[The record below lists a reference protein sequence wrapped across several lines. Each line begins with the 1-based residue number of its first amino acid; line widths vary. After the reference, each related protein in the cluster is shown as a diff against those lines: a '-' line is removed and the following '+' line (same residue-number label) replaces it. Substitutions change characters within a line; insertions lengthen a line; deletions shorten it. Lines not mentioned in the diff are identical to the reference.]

1 MDDMDIAKKTI
12 DSLSFGNRE
21 RSEVEPRL
29 GVTGSGTPVPIASKT
44 VDPALCPV
52 EVAARIIGQKWTLQ
66 IVKTL
71 LDCKSQRFCELQEAL
86 GGVNP
91 STLSS
96 RLKMLEDEG
105 LIRRVQVSA
114 IPPHVEYS
122 LTEMGCRLKP
132 VIQELSCWSR
142 DWLCTVERVQAW
154 DTHEPFGDRFL
165 G

>member
-1 MDDMDIAKKTI
+1 MEVVEKVIRPA
-12 DSLSFGNRE
+12 RE
-21 RSEVEPRL
+21 QPYDGHQAL
-29 GVTGSGTPVPIASKT
+29 PAAG
-44 VDPALCPV
+44 VDPLMCPV

-71 LDCKSQRFCELQEAL
+71 LECRSRRFCELQDAL

-105 LIRRVQVSA
+105 LIRREQISA

-122 LTEMGCRLKP
+122 LTEMGFQLQC
-132 VIQELSCWSR
+132 VIREISRWSQS
-142 DWLCTVERVQAW
+142 WLCTPERLQHW
-154 DTHEPFGDRFL
+154 HETSDDGR
-165 G
+165 

>member
-1 MDDMDIAKKTI
+1 MDVADKTLDSSHDSSETVQRLEGSVAVPRQI
-12 DSLSFGNRE
+12 D
-21 RSEVEPRL
+21 P
-29 GVTGSGTPVPIASKT
+29 
-44 VDPALCPV
+44 DLCPV

-71 LDCKSQRFCELQEAL
+71 LGCESQRFCELQEAL

-105 LIRRVQVSA
+105 MIRRVQISA

-122 LTEMGCRLKP
+122 LTEMGHCLKP
-132 VIQELSCWSR
+132 VIQALSRWSS
-142 DWLCTVERVQAW
+142 DWLCTAERVQSWNKQTA
-154 DTHEPFGDRFL
+154 FGDN
-165 G
+165 

>member
-1 MDDMDIAKKTI
+1 MTHESQHLAAIEGHLPTSITA
-12 DSLSFGNRE
+12 
-21 RSEVEPRL
+21 EPK
-29 GVTGSGTPVPIASKT
+29 PI
-44 VDPALCPV
+44 DPALCPV

-71 LDCKSQRFCELQEAL
+71 LDCRSQRFCELQEAL

-122 LTEMGCRLKP
+122 LTKMGCQLKP
-132 VIQELSCWSR
+132 VIQQISQWSR
-142 DWLCTVERVQAW
+142 EWLCTAERLDEMDDYAALR
-154 DTHEPFGDRFL
+154 DRD
-165 G
+165 

>member
-1 MDDMDIAKKTI
+1 MAVAERTTEK
-12 DSLSFGNRE
+12 LSYGNRNIIE
-21 RSEVEPRL
+21 TPKSVEQLDSTTAAEPK
-29 GVTGSGTPVPIASKT
+29 SI
-44 VDPALCPV
+44 DPTLCPV

-71 LDCKSQRFCELQEAL
+71 LSCESQRFCELQEAL

-105 LIRRVQVSA
+105 MIRRVQVSA

-122 LTEMGCRLKP
+122 LTEMGCNLQS
-132 VIQELSCWSR
+132 VILEIGRWSR
-142 DWLCTVERVQAW
+142 DWLCTPERLHAW
-154 DTHEPFGDRFL
+154 DEFRTLSEDTSRSIR
-165 G
+165 

>member
-1 MDDMDIAKKTI
+1 MDVANRVVSGLPKANQETDSIRQRLEGTSVLAPPPI
-12 DSLSFGNRE
+12 D
-21 RSEVEPRL
+21 P
-29 GVTGSGTPVPIASKT
+29 
-44 VDPALCPV
+44 DLCPV

-71 LDCKSQRFCELQEAL
+71 LSCQSQRFCELQEAL

-105 LIRRVQVSA
+105 MIHRVQVSA

-122 LTEMGCRLKP
+122 LTEMGCQLKP
-132 VIQELSCWSR
+132 VIQAISQWSR
-142 DWLCTVERVQAW
+142 QWLCTAERLQAW
-154 DTHEPFGDRFL
+154 DEPEVFAKH
-165 G
+165 

>member
-1 MDDMDIAKKTI
+1 MIEGSPLQHLADSTPDQPFDPSSIAAVK
-12 DSLSFGNRE
+12 E
-21 RSEVEPRL
+21 
-29 GVTGSGTPVPIASKT
+29 
-44 VDPALCPV
+44 VDPDLCPV

-71 LDCKSQRFCELQEAL
+71 LSCESQRFCELQEAL

-105 LIRRVQVSA
+105 MIRRVQVSA

-132 VIQELSCWSR
+132 VIQEISYWSR
-142 DWLCTVERVQAW
+142 DWLCTAERLQAW
-154 DTHEPFGDRFL
+154 HERETFGDN
-165 G
+165 